1 MDDTQYDVKVKGS
14 LESHEEAS
22 GDADHD
28 SKENVR
34 QPRVSIMRENKS
46 AETEKTEEASRPK
59 PEPRFLFE
67 APPPYEE
74 DPTQSGGKTRM
85 VAIKMPELPTRK
97 PGDVPTLLRNGRA
110 SRRNGPSSADSQEM
124 ATARQPALSSMEST
138 HHSLHTPVETSLS
151 TAPEPSASR
160 ESKGKNQSKE
170 SAGNGDSKG
179 SNEKDGQAK
188 TLKIQPTLELLES
201 HIWSRHLH
209 NFPFSCAICRFPAIA
224 RTSLAAHFKQAHP
237 PGQPVEFQR
246 KMMDEVRL
254 RDIIANSIV
263 VPVYEED
270 VIYEAAPPQET
281 ADERERDVAIQSLD
295 AHSRDNKE
303 VHKMVAENGQPLEII
318 DVTETDGD
326 MQLTVVNNANS
337 SVGIPLMGQDIAL
350 GNEMINNL
358 EIFVPSENRY
368 EKVGVFQ
375 NDTEADI
382 TVVDEG
388 AILEGQHI
396 TRGSQ
401 VVHIDE
407 DGATYFYDGEETG
420 ELLVDGASFDYQNV
434 EGNSIYIEDS
444 IPSTSKANND
454 VRMRL
459 AKQRHIDFVVN
470 KVARRS
476 NGRTR
481 RPLTIYECEDCGK
494 IIRYPSKIEEHRRSH
509 NGVKP
514 HECPQ
519 CGQRFAQKGGLTCH
533 MRLHTGERPFHC
545 TWDCGKSFHS
555 SSALKMHE
563 KTHNPSIQE
572 KQRDERPISSV
583 WQPQEKT

>member
-1 MDDTQYDVKVKGS
+1 M
-14 LESHEEAS
+14 S
-22 GDADHD
+22 GYPVIFRC
-28 SKENVR
+28 SECT
-34 QPRVSIMRENKS
+34 I
-46 AETEKTEEASRPK
+46 
-59 PEPRFLFE
+59 
-67 APPPYEE
+67 
-74 DPTQSGGKTRM
+74 
-85 VAIKMPELPTRK
+85 EL
-97 PGDVPTLLRNGRA
+97 
-110 SRRNGPSSADSQEM
+110 
-124 ATARQPALSSMEST
+124 
-138 HHSLHTPVETSLS
+138 
-151 TAPEPSASR
+151 
-160 ESKGKNQSKE
+160 
-170 SAGNGDSKG
+170 
-179 SNEKDGQAK
+179 
-188 TLKIQPTLELLES
+188 PTLELLES

-237 PGQPVEFQR
+237 PGQ
-246 KMMDEVRL
+246 
-254 RDIIANSIV
+254 
-263 VPVYEED
+263 
-270 VIYEAAPPQET
+270 
-281 ADERERDVAIQSLD
+281 
-295 AHSRDNKE
+295 
-303 VHKMVAENGQPLEII
+303 
-318 DVTETDGD
+318 
-326 MQLTVVNNANS
+326 
-337 SVGIPLMGQDIAL
+337 
-350 GNEMINNL
+350 
-358 EIFVPSENRY
+358 
-368 EKVGVFQ
+368 VGVFQ

-388 AILEGQHI
+388 AILEEQHI

-533 MRLHTGERPFHC
+533 MRLHTG
-545 TWDCGKSFHS
+545 
-555 SSALKMHE
+555 
-563 KTHNPSIQE
+563 
-572 KQRDERPISSV
+572 
-583 WQPQEKT
+583 